1 MYRVTVSFLRSP
13 KSLISLLSI
22 DIIMSSSVIESKT
35 TNNSIPSASEQSTA
49 TNGIKVTQF
58 SRRIADQLILYQII
72 RYPDRCLF
80 IWIGTPSCELSNL
93 AMTMPTMSSASSSL
107 NDQLG
112 TTLFGTDFYEQSLS
126 LSKKL
131 ARRLGG
137 KKQVYISISLPN
149 DADNEM
155 LLVEIEQGLFDHVRQ
170 NEQAY

>member
-1 MYRVTVSFLRSP
+1 
-13 KSLISLLSI
+13 
-22 DIIMSSSVIESKT
+22 MSSSVISSET
-35 TNNSIPSASEQSTA
+35 VNNSSSSIDQPTA
-49 TNGIKVTQF
+49 TNGIEVTQF

-80 IWIGTPSCELSNL
+80 IWIGTSSRDLSNL
-93 AMTMPTMSSASSSL
+93 AMTMPMGLSSSTEL
-107 NDQLG
+107 LG

-137 KKQVYISISLPN
+137 KKQVYISLNLSN

-155 LLVEIEQGLFDHVRQ
+155 LLGEVEQALFEHVRQ
-170 NEQAY
+170 NEQVY

>member
-1 MYRVTVSFLRSP
+1 MKKALIYRFPVYRFEKKNMVDSE
-13 KSLISLLSI
+13 IENN
-22 DIIMSSSVIESKT
+22 SSSNIDQ
-35 TNNSIPSASEQSTA
+35 SEA

-80 IWIGTPSCELSNL
+80 IWIGTSSCDISNL
-93 AMTMPTMSSASSSL
+93 AMTMPMVSSSNEL
-107 NDQLG
+107 LG
-112 TTLFGTDFYEQSLS
+112 TTLFGSDFYEQSLS

-137 KKQVYISISLPN
+137 KKQVYISLNLPN

-155 LLVEIEQGLFDHVRQ
+155 LLGEVEQALFEHVRQ
-170 NEQAY
+170 NEQVY

>member
-1 MYRVTVSFLRSP
+1 MSESETKENSSTNIDQTV
-13 KSLISLLSI
+13 
-22 DIIMSSSVIESKT
+22 E
-35 TNNSIPSASEQSTA
+35 TNQ
-49 TNGIKVTQF
+49 IKITQF

-80 IWIGTPSCELSNL
+80 IWIGTSSCDMSNL
-93 AMTMPTMSSASSSL
+93 AMTMPMTSSSNEL
-107 NDQLG
+107 LG

-137 KKQVYISISLPN
+137 RKQIYISLNLTN

-155 LLVEIEQGLFDHVRQ
+155 LLNEIEQALFEHVKQ
-170 NEQAY
+170 NEQVY

>member
-1 MYRVTVSFLRSP
+1 
-13 KSLISLLSI
+13 
-22 DIIMSSSVIESKT
+22 MSSSEVSSET
-35 TNNSIPSASEQSTA
+35 VASIDQPTA

-80 IWIGTPSCELSNL
+80 IWIGTSSCDISNL
-93 AMTMPTMSSASSSL
+93 AMTMPKISSSS
-107 NDQLG
+107 NEFLG

-131 ARRLGG
+131 VRRLGG
-137 KKQVYISISLPN
+137 QKQVYISLNLQN

-155 LLVEIEQGLFDHVRQ
+155 LLGEVEQALFEHVRQ
-170 NEQAY
+170 NEQVY

>member
-1 MYRVTVSFLRSP
+1 MTESETV
-13 KSLISLLSI
+13 KN
-22 DIIMSSSVIESKT
+22 SSSNIDQTV
-35 TNNSIPSASEQSTA
+35 P

-58 SRRIADQLILYQII
+58 SRRIADQSILYQII

-80 IWIGTPSCELSNL
+80 IWIGTSSHDMSNL
-93 AMTMPTMSSASSSL
+93 AMTMPMISSSNEL
-107 NDQLG
+107 LG

-137 KKQVYISISLPN
+137 KKQVYISLNLPN

-155 LLVEIEQGLFDHVRQ
+155 LLSQVEQALFEHVRQ
-170 NEQAY
+170 NEQVY